1 MEAMKIA
8 IVQVNSTVGDF
19 AGNRERIAGGI
30 HRAEGLGCGLAL
42 FHELALTGYPPRDLV
57 EKEDFVRDSIESLH
71 SLATLCIRTAA
82 LIGFVDRNVTRFG
95 KPVHNAAGLLA
106 DGRLAG
112 VYHKSLLPTY
122 DVFDEGRHFEP
133 GSGRMIFERGG
144 CRFGVTI
151 CEDIWNTPDGPD
163 RRLYRTDPLERLRG
177 ERIDFLVNLSASP
190 FSLHKEETRRSI
202 ASSALGYVSRGLIY
216 VNQVGGNDELVFDG
230 GSFAVD
236 ARGAV
241 VAQAGRFVED
251 LVVLDTDAL
260 TGEVRPDIGPD
271 MEILRAALVMGLCD
285 YVAKCGFR
293 EAILGLSGGIDS
305 AVVAALATEAL
316 GPDRVLG
323 VLMPSAIT
331 AEESVVDAHKLAAA
345 LGIRT
350 VTVPIAGIV
359 EAYGRSLG
367 PAFNGHA
374 PDVTEENLQ
383 ARIRGNVLM
392 ALSNK
397 FGHLLINTG
406 NKSELAMG
414 YCTLYG
420 DMNGGLSIIGDVP
433 KTMVYALGRKLNKA
447 RPVIPERCFTK
458 PPSAELRPGQRDDD
472 SLPPYEV
479 LDPILRMYIEEN
491 REVSE
496 IIAAGF
502 PAAMVADV
510 VDRVDRNEY
519 KRRQAPP
526 VLRVTSKAFG
536 SGRRLPVAQR
546 YTHRA

>member
-1 MEAMKIA
+1 M
-8 IVQVNSTVGDF
+8 
-19 AGNRERIAGGI
+19 
-30 HRAEGLGCGLAL
+30 
-42 FHELALTGYPPRDLV
+42 
-57 EKEDFVRDSIESLH
+57 
-71 SLATLCIRTAA
+71 
-82 LIGFVDRNVTRFG
+82 
-95 KPVHNAAGLLA
+95 
-106 DGRLAG
+106 
-112 VYHKSLLPTY
+112 
-122 DVFDEGRHFEP
+122 
-133 GSGRMIFERGG
+133 
-144 CRFGVTI
+144 
-151 CEDIWNTPDGPD
+151 
-163 RRLYRTDPLERLRG
+163 
-177 ERIDFLVNLSASP
+177 
-190 FSLHKEETRRSI
+190 
-202 ASSALGYVSRGLIY
+202 
-216 VNQVGGNDELVFDG
+216 
-230 GSFAVD
+230 
-236 ARGAV
+236 
-241 VAQAGRFVED
+241 
-251 LVVLDTDAL
+251 
-260 TGEVRPDIGPD
+260 
-271 MEILRAALVMGLCD
+271 
-285 YVAKCGFR
+285 
-293 EAILGLSGGIDS
+293 
-305 AVVAALATEAL
+305 
-316 GPDRVLG
+316 
-323 VLMPSAIT
+323 
-331 AEESVVDAHKLAAA
+331 
-345 LGIRT
+345 
-350 VTVPIAGIV
+350 PIAGIV
-359 EAYGRSLG
+359 EAYGRSLE
-367 PAFNGHA
+367 PAFAGHA

-433 KTMVYALGRKLNKA
+433 KTMVYALGRRLNEG

>member
-1 MEAMKIA
+1 MAPMKIA
-8 IVQVNSTVGDF
+8 ILQVNTTVGDLT
-19 AGNRERIAGGI
+19 GNRERIADGI
-30 HRAEGLGCGLAL
+30 RRAEALGCDLAI
-42 FHELALTGYPPRDLV
+42 FHELSLTGYPPRDLV
-57 EKEDFVRDSIESLH
+57 EKEDFIRGSLEAVH
-71 SLATLCIRTAA
+71 SLAPLCARTAA
-82 LIGFVDRNVTRFG
+82 LVGFVDRNPSRFG
-95 KPVHNAAGLLA
+95 KPVFNAAALLA

-112 VYHKSLLPTY
+112 TYHKALLPTY

-133 GSGRMIFERGG
+133 GAGSLVFERGG

-151 CEDIWNTPDGPD
+151 CEDIWNVPDVPD

-190 FSLHKEETRRSI
+190 FSLHKEQTRRNI
-202 ASSALGYVSRGLIY
+202 AASALGHVSRGLIY
-216 VNQVGGNDELVFDG
+216 VNQVGGNDELIFDG
-230 GSFAVD
+230 SSFVVD
-236 ARGAV
+236 PKGKFLAR
-241 VAQAGRFVED
+241 AGRFVED
-251 LVVLDTDAL
+251 LVVFDTDGM
-260 TGEVRPDIGPD
+260 TGDVRPETDSD
-271 MEILRAALVMGLCD
+271 MEVLRSALCLGLRD

-293 EAILGLSGGIDS
+293 EVILGLSGGIDS
-305 AVVAALATEAL
+305 SVVAALAVEAL
-316 GPDRVLG
+316 GPERVLG
-323 VLMPSAIT
+323 VLMPSIVTSA
-331 AEESVVDAHKLAAA
+331 ESVADASELAAA

-350 VTVPIAGIV
+350 VTVPIAGV
-359 EAYGRSLG
+359 MEEYRRALEPTFAGRD
-367 PAFNGHA
+367 

-397 FGHLLINTG
+397 FGHLLVNTG

-433 KTMVYALGRKLNKA
+433 KTMVYPLGRRLNA
-447 RPVIPERCFTK
+447 GRVVIPERCFTK

-479 LDPILRMYIEEN
+479 LDPILRMYVEEN
-491 REVSE
+491 RELGE
-496 IIAAGF
+496 IAAAGY
-502 PAAMVADV
+502 PAELVAEV
-510 VDRVDRNEY
+510 IDRVDRNEY
-519 KRRQAPP
+519 KRRQSPP